1 MERHYLFLRI
11 HACVQL
17 PLSCVAIDARLN
29 LPRLLSLR
37 CAGSTGVRSSH
48 EIAARAPVAQ
58 VTRNCRRQV
67 ARSRPVP
74 RPSPARTD
82 RFTAIR
88 PSIELPARTLLPHS
102 VPELADSPNATP
114 VWMQTVVASA
124 LVRYFEALPGVELAL
139 RTAPFAER
147 LRYLENRESDP
158 RHRSGHGGGALRRR
172 AVGIHRRG
180 ADGAPHRRDPRV
192 GTLAHLC

>member
-1 MERHYLFLRI
+1 
-11 HACVQL
+11 
-17 PLSCVAIDARLN
+17 
-29 LPRLLSLR
+29 
-37 CAGSTGVRSSH
+37 
-48 EIAARAPVAQ
+48 
-58 VTRNCRRQV
+58 
-67 ARSRPVP
+67 
-74 RPSPARTD
+74 
-82 RFTAIR
+82 
-88 PSIELPARTLLPHS
+88 
-102 VPELADSPNATP
+102 
-114 VWMQTVVASA
+114 MQTVVASA

-158 RHRSGHGGGALRRR
+158 RHRSGHGGGALRHR

>member
-17 PLSCVAIDARLN
+17 PLSCVAIDTRLN
-29 LPRLLSLR
+29 LSRLLSLR

-48 EIAARAPVAQ
+48 DIAAGAPIAQ

-82 RFTAIR
+82 RFTAIH
-88 PSIELPARTLLPHS
+88 PSIELPGRTLLPHS

-124 LVRYFEALPGVELAL
+124 LVRYFEALPRVELAL
-139 RTAPFAER
+139 RTAP
-147 LRYLENRESDP
+147 YLENQESDP
-158 RHRSGHGGGALRRR
+158 RHRSGHGGGTLRHR

-180 ADGAPHRRDPRV
+180 VDGAPLRRDPRV
-192 GTLAHLC
+192 